1 LRHRC
6 IKRDSWW
13 KCYEIAKNEVND
25 ENFQYSRQGDLK
37 SKMAQKFFENLNMNE
52 IKIMLDLKMDP
63 RYTSDIQKTTTD
75 EELSR
80 AMRAQQDN
88 SFYQQLM

>member
-1 LRHRC
+1 
-6 IKRDSWW
+6 
-13 KCYEIAKNEVND
+13 
-25 ENFQYSRQGDLK
+25 
-37 SKMAQKFFENLNMNE
+37 MAQKFFENLNMNE

-63 RYTSDIQKTTTD
+63 RYTSDIQKTTTN